1 MKASDLFL
9 RCLEAQ
15 GVTHIYGVPGEE
27 NADLMIS
34 LLHSSIEFIICRHEQ
49 NAAFM
54 ADMHGRLTGRPGVCL
69 ATLGPG
75 ATNLITGVASA
86 NMDNVPLI
94 AIIGQAATTRL
105 HKISHQNMDS
115 VAMYGPVTKWATTVR
130 DADVIP
136 EVIAK
141 GFKVAVS
148 SKPGAVLIELPED
161 IAKHDTSAQVI
172 TAKQEQIEAG
182 VNAEQIHHAL
192 QLIAESKAPIVLA
205 GSGSSYY
212 ELDEELAKFIDKTH
226 SYAAAT
232 FMGKGAID
240 ANSPY
245 SLRCVGLGMKDIVV
259 EAFNQADLVICIGYD
274 MVEWPPS
281 HWNEG
286 CEKKIIHIDTV
297 TAEVDECYMPDVEL
311 IGNMCCVLREINQN
325 LTASHKK
332 SEQIFKALR
341 ERALEDLDRYDEDES
356 FPIKPQRMIHDLRE
370 LMRDDDILISDVGAH
385 KMWVARQYATYR
397 SKTCFIYNGFCS
409 MGGAI
414 PAATQAK
421 WLYPDK
427 HVVAV
432 IGDGGFMMSIQALV
446 TAVQYQAPIVVI
458 VWEDNYYGLIKWKQE
473 AAYQQSSHVE
483 LKNPDL
489 TQLSQAFGC
498 YSEHIDSVAALKPAL
513 TKAFERQDK
522 PTVLV
527 VPVDYGENMKLTQH
541 LGEIMS
547 H

>member
-27 NADLMIS
+27 NADLMIA

-86 NMDNVPLI
+86 NMDHVPLI

-115 VAMYGPVTKWATTVR
+115 VAMYRPVTKWATTVR

-161 IAKHDTSAQVI
+161 IAKHDTAAQVI
-172 TAKQEQIEAG
+172 TAKQEEIEAG
-182 VNAEQIHHAL
+182 VNAQQIHHAL
-192 QLIAESKAPIVLA
+192 QLIADSKAPILLA
-205 GSGSSYY
+205 GSGSAYY
-212 ELDEELAKFIDKTH
+212 ELDDELGTFIDKTH

-240 ANSPY
+240 AKGSY

-259 EAFNQADLVICIGYD
+259 EAFNQADLVICVGYD
-274 MVEWPPS
+274 MVEWPPC

-311 IGNMCCVLREINQN
+311 IGNMRSILNEINRN
-325 LTASHKK
+325 LTTNHEK
-332 SEQIFKALR
+332 SGEIFKALR
-341 ERALEDLDRYDEDES
+341 QRALEDLDRYDEDES

-370 LMRDDDILISDVGAH
+370 LMRHDDILISDVGAH
-385 KMWVARQYATYR
+385 KMWVARQYPTYQ

-446 TAVQYQAPIVVI
+446 TAVQYQAPIVVL

-473 AAYQQSSHVE
+473 AAYQQSSHVA
-483 LKNPDL
+483 LQNPDL
-489 TQLSQAFGC
+489 TQLSLAFGC
-498 YSEHIDSVAALKPAL
+498 HSEHIDSVATLKSALAA
-513 TKAFERQDK
+513 AFERQDK